1 VGADDQ
7 NSRSGTDRGIDPDLL
22 ARFAQ
27 VLRPRETPSHGGV
40 DPAVP
45 EVRRFGSVSAS
56 RNRTGQPANRVH
68 GLQDNEIGFLPALL
82 DWYAEDDAEPVF
94 LISRLLPTD
103 RAQDRLRDAGFGP
116 NGTTWAVLAGRA
128 VAGNP
133 EPLPG
138 TTVRRFE
145 PTEAAL
151 YARLVADAHQWP
163 RAWRRPAIQALAR
176 TFPGRAEHF
185 LALVAGTPAGVGSMR
200 LDGDIA
206 VLSGGGVLPAFRG
219 RGIHGALLAFRMAAA
234 FQAGATWVLGRA
246 LAGSA
251 SERNLVRMGLG
262 RVWTEDEWT
271 RAGSG

>member
-1 VGADDQ
+1 MGADDQ
-7 NSRSGTDRGIDPDLL
+7 NSGSHTDHGIDADLL

-68 GLQDNEIGFLPALL
+68 GLHYNEIEFLPALL

-94 LISRLLPTD
+94 LISSLLPTD

-128 VAGNP
+128 VGGNP
-133 EPLPG
+133 EPPPG

-151 YARLVADAHQWP
+151 YTRLVADAHQWP
-163 RAWRRPAIQALAR
+163 RSWRRPAIQAVAR
-176 TFPGRAEHF
+176 TYPGRSEHF
-185 LALVAGTPAGVGSMR
+185 LAFLDGTPAGVGSLR

-206 VLSGGGVLPAFRG
+206 VLSGGGVLPEFRG
-219 RGIHGALLAFRMAAA
+219 RGIHKVLLANRMEAA
-234 FQAGATWVLGRA
+234 FQAGATWALGRA
-246 LAGSA
+246 QADSA
-251 SERNLVRMGLG
+251 SERNLMRMGLR

-271 RAGSG
+271 RTGTS